1 MSRSLNRRS
10 FAAGLGAAGVFAA
23 MPKGFAQDSTPSAS
37 PAAGDARVV
46 SAANGEIEV
55 TGTPQR
61 IAAMEYELVE
71 HLQTVGVTPAG
82 VCERDSVNTWVNL
95 PEPLGEDV
103 VDLGTRDEPD
113 MEAIIM
119 LESDLILA
127 AHPRKDGFVE
137 QLEGI
142 ATTVQ
147 LETYSPRF
155 TPTGDETSLDHAKGV
170 LRGVAQATNTMDIAE
185 QKITEFDTFI
195 GACAGRLAQ
204 IGYEGQ
210 PYVYGSLIQSDSG
223 TVNLFTDLSRIAGT
237 ITGLGLANAISL
249 DENPGSHFV
258 EISLEQIG
266 TLPDDILFFYSVSEA
281 AVDQINET
289 IESDTWK
296 AAGFV
301 QNGGVIDLGSPN
313 IWTAGGLITMT
324 DVINRVMMALEMRAH
339 Q

>member
-1 MSRSLNRRS
+1 MSRSLNRRT
-10 FAAGLGAAGVFAA
+10 FATGLGAAGVFAT
-23 MPKGFAQDSTPSAS
+23 MPKGFAQESTPAAS
-37 PAAGDARVV
+37 PEAGDTRVV

-119 LESDLILA
+119 LAPDLILA
-127 AHPRKDGFVE
+127 AHPRQDAVLD

-155 TPTGDETSLDHAKGV
+155 TPTGGETSLDHAKSV
-170 LRGVAQATNTMDIAE
+170 LRSVALATNTSDIAE
-185 QKITEFDTFI
+185 EKIAEFDAFI

-210 PYVYGSLIQSDSG
+210 PYVYGSLILSDTG

-237 ITGLGLANAISL
+237 ITGLGLTNAISL
-249 DENPGSHFV
+249 EENPDTHFV
-258 EISLEQIG
+258 QISLEQIG
-266 TLPDDILFFYSVSEA
+266 TLPDDILFFYSVSDA

-289 IESDTWK
+289 LESGTWK

-313 IWTAGGLITMT
+313 IWTAGGLITMN

-339 Q
+339 